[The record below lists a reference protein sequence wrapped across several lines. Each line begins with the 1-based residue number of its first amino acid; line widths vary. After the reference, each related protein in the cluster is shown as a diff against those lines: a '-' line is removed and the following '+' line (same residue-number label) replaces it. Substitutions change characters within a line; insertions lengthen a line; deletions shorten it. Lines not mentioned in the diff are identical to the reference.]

1 MSDIDKDIDRCKEL
15 LKTEHSQWIG
25 MTNQDAIYNV
35 LFNLENYRGDCKKL
49 TCEKDAYI
57 RVCNELKSELEK
69 QKNFVE
75 HLGWNGERL
84 QDLLNKSE
92 KELETYKKIAE
103 KLAETQLNEEI
114 NHIDICKEMG
124 ENRGLTCFLYVEDNE
139 ICKQCIIDW
148 ARKEVEK

>member
-1 MSDIDKDIDRCKEL
+1 
-15 LKTEHSQWIG
+15 

-103 KLAETQLNEEI
+103 WLAENGIFNGGEYNEKYCDSNI
-114 NHIDICKEMG
+114 FSCNAK
-124 ENRGLTCFLYVEDNE
+124 TPKKT
-139 ICKQCIIDW
+139 CKQCIVDW
-148 ARKEVEK
+148 ARKEVDK